1 MEQALRLSYRFLK
14 KTMIFF
20 MFFEN
25 SRHLGKEMKYKKYFG
40 SFEIMP

>member
-1 MEQALRLSYRFLK
+1 MEQVLRLSYRFLK
-14 KTMIFF
+14 KKHDF